1 MMSCT
6 QKSPWNSQRVIN
18 RYTSMQEKIG
28 HKRTKMHSWQ
38 RPFEHVETRPCVDC
52 APLQRHL
59 STPCPSWL
67 SPGASLQTCSS
78 AIHNVRTCRAAQTQ
92 HRLTCSYSERK
103 VSTAGIPPE
112 MSVVLPAPD
121 VWVPRRTCNVSEPEH
136 APGTARVC
144 RRPVSLHQTELDIC
158 HATHTHIHL

>member
-1 MMSCT
+1 MMIT
-6 QKSPWNSQRVIN
+6 NELAENSTVVSASSRPRLELMNDVLHAEVTMGFETRDQ
-18 RYTSMQEKIG
+18 SMHLDSGKIG

-121 VWVPRRTCNVSEPEH
+121 V
-136 APGTARVC
+136 
-144 RRPVSLHQTELDIC
+144 
-158 HATHTHIHL
+158 